1 MTLSPYTMQAYATGG
16 YSKSSF
22 NNIHWDEKS
31 ARKWACYATAGQLA
45 AMAGYAA
52 IYGAPGYGIGV
63 TALGEAA
70 FGLDNPYMLSFFSE
84 QTLEVFSIIGTTK
97 SALQGDWQSVG
108 LDFIAYYSGIKGLS
122 TIYSIGKGAV
132 NTCEGPL

>member
-1 MTLSPYTMQAYATGG
+1 
-16 YSKSSF
+16 
-22 NNIHWDEKS
+22 
-31 ARKWACYATAGQLA
+31 
-45 AMAGYAA
+45 
-52 IYGAPGYGIGV
+52 
-63 TALGEAA
+63 
-70 FGLDNPYMLSFFSE
+70 MLSFFSE

-108 LDFIAYYSGIKGLS
+108 LDFITYYSGIKGLS